1 MSFSESENELLRLG
15 NEIKR
20 LENEIQRLKSL
31 DPTTRCNRDLT
42 TTDSDSEI
50 EAEEMRLK
58 QLLAAQIQLGESLA
72 QEKVHAEKQIA
83 QWKSNIALLQGQD
96 GGNYS
101 GGRGGGSGSQMH
113 ANNQSGGNYGSQ
125 SRGGGSGSQT
135 HANNQSGGGGGN
147 YGSQSRGGGYG
158 SQFNNQ
164 WGGGGNYGGSQSRVS
179 YGGGYSGW

>member
-1 MSFSESENELLRLG
+1 MSFSESEKELLRLG

-31 DPTTRCNRDLT
+31 DPTTKCNRDLT

-58 QLLAAQIQLGESLA
+58 QLLATQIQLGESLA

-83 QWKSNIALLQGQD
+83 QWKSNIALLQGQG

-101 GGRGGGSGSQMH
+101 GGRGGGSGSQTH
-113 ANNQSGGNYGSQ
+113 ATNQSGGGGNHS
-125 SRGGGSGSQT
+125 GGSGSQT
-135 HANNQSGGGGGN
+135 HANNQSGGGGGF

-164 WGGGGNYGGSQSRVS
+164 WGGGGNYGSQSHIS

>member
-1 MSFSESENELLRLG
+1 LRLG

-31 DPTTRCNRDLT
+31 DPTTKCNRDLT
-42 TTDSDSEI
+42 TSDSDSEI

-83 QWKSNIALLQGQD
+83 QWKSNIALLQGQG

-101 GGRGGGSGSQMH
+101 GG
-113 ANNQSGGNYGSQ
+113 
-125 SRGGGSGSQT
+125 RGGGSGSQT